1 VETELDLRG
10 LYCPIPVLRTRE
22 GIEKVKVGDLL
33 KVMAD
38 DPAAEEDL
46 KRWAK
51 RAGQEVVDVKKE
63 GEDVIVTIRRI
74 K

>member
-1 VETELDLRG
+1 M
-10 LYCPIPVLRTRE
+10 LRTRE
-22 GIEKVKVGDLL
+22 EIEKVKVGDLL

-63 GEDVIVTIRRI
+63 GEDITVAIRRI